1 MPTKVRTAKK
11 IAVDDHEMYD
21 LVCKEEFKTLHDTM
35 LEQRDDIGKIKG
47 KVFNGFDDAIKDIR
61 ERVSGLRGLIYG
73 VYGTVIA
80 AVILMV
86 IEGFLR
92 KK

>member
-1 MPTKVRTAKK
+1 MPTKVKTAKRYDT
-11 IAVDDHEMYD
+11 DDHEMYD
-21 LVCKEEFKTLHDTM
+21 LVCKEEFKQLHDTM

-61 ERVSGLRGLIYG
+61 ERVNGLRGMIYG

-80 AVILMV
+80 AAILMAV
-86 IEGFLR
+86 EYFLR
-92 KK
+92 K